1 MKYSKIVWCVGLTSA
16 VNHNYPNE
24 KQKKYLKYFSVNVM
38 SMTML
43 SSSGTAIKVIKNVCT

>member
-1 MKYSKIVWCVGLTSA
+1 MWCVGLTSA